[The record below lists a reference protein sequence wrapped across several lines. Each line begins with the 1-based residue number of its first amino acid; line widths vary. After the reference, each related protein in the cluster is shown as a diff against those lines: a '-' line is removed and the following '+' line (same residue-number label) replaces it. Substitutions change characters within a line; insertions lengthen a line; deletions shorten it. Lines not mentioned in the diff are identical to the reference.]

1 MAFCDSPGTW
11 IKIGMLAL
19 LLLAP
24 SRLGRNLWKPL
35 PAPVPDAL
43 VAGAK
48 VDSFAFRLIVPEAVP
63 IRKYFPW
70 MDSLVL
76 AYDSLVPYPLTEHLI
91 VRANPWIIDS
101 LEQTDYYLQKEKGR
115 FIYDQAGMPALRKG
129 DTLGIP
135 GPEMALRILARI
147 AHTVIDVNI
156 PEYTLRILE
165 GTDTLYTFPVRVGR
179 NERKYLEMAGRVV
192 DLRTAVGEG
201 SIVRI
206 ERYPAWIN
214 PSDCKPYEVTR
225 RDDGLLTACPQIP
238 WLEPEINGQR
248 LGHLIHPTTNPR
260 TLGRAYSNGCIGT
273 KEGDAW
279 VVYYHAPSGTRVVF
293 RYDLWTVG
301 PEGDT
306 VRLRNVYRR

>member
-1 MAFCDSPGTW
+1 MRGIF
-11 IKIGMLAL
+11 IKTTILAL

-24 SRLGRNLWKPL
+24 SRLGRNPWHSL
-35 PAPVPDAL
+35 PAPVADLQA
-43 VAGAK
+43 AGAAA
-48 VDSFAFRLIVPEAVP
+48 DTFAFRLIVPDAVP
-63 IRKYFPW
+63 IRKFFPW

-76 AYDSLVPYPLTEHLI
+76 AYDSLVPYPLSEHLI
-91 VRANPWIIDS
+91 IRANPWIIDS
-101 LEQTDYYLQKEKGR
+101 LAETDYYRQKEKGR
-115 FIYDQAGMPALRKG
+115 FIYDQAGLPALQKG

-135 GPEMALRILARI
+135 GAEMALQIMARI
-147 AHTVIDVNI
+147 ANTVLDVNI
-156 PEYTLRILE
+156 PEYTLRIME

-206 ERYPAWIN
+206 ERYPTWIN

-260 TLGRAYSNGCIGT
+260 TVGRAYSNGCVGMR
-273 KEGDAW
+273 EADAW
-279 VVYYHAPSGTRVVF
+279 YVYYHAPLGTRVVF
-293 RYDLWTVG
+293 RYDLLTVG
-301 PEGDT
+301 PDGDT

>member
-1 MAFCDSPGTW
+1 MRGIF
-11 IKIGMLAL
+11 IKTTILAL

-24 SRLGRNLWKPL
+24 SRLGRNPWHSL
-35 PAPVPDAL
+35 PAPVADLQA
-43 VAGAK
+43 AGAAA
-48 VDSFAFRLIVPEAVP
+48 DTFAFRLIVPDVVP
-63 IRKYFPW
+63 IRKFFPW

-76 AYDSLVPYPLTEHLI
+76 AYDSLVPYPLSEHLI
-91 VRANPWIIDS
+91 IRANPWIIDS
-101 LEQTDYYLQKEKGR
+101 LAETDYYRQKEKGR
-115 FIYDQAGMPALRKG
+115 FIYDQAGLPALQKG

-135 GPEMALRILARI
+135 GAEMALQIMARI
-147 AHTVIDVNI
+147 ANTVLDVNI
-156 PEYTLRILE
+156 PEYTLRIME

-260 TLGRAYSNGCIGT
+260 TVGRAYSNGCVGMR
-273 KEGDAW
+273 EADAW
-279 VVYYHAPSGTRVVF
+279 YVYYHAPLGTRVVF
-293 RYDLWTVG
+293 RYDLLTVG
-301 PEGDT
+301 PDGDT